1 MKARNG
7 LFWIADRAFRM
18 QFSRRKLY
26 GEALFRLLGAW
37 VLIHFVPYSLWR
49 SKLGKIEEQTDFVPL
64 TASQLTTAREI
75 ASAHQVLLVLF
86 GTRFTCLMHALSA
99 RGMLR
104 ARGISST
111 LILGVNRKD
120 SAGGT
125 AKLGA
130 HAWVK
135 CETMDIVGHEGSETF
150 IPVAVYN

>member
-1 MKARNG
+1 M
-7 LFWIADRAFRM
+7 
-18 QFSRRKLY
+18 
-26 GEALFRLLGAW
+26 
-37 VLIHFVPYSLWR
+37 
-49 SKLGKIEEQTDFVPL
+49 EEQTDFVPL
-64 TASQLTTAREI
+64 TASQINYAREI

-120 SAGGT
+120 SAGA

-135 CETMDIVGHEGSETF
+135 CEAIDIVGHEGSETF